1 MKVVE
6 GQLQLWSMVSD
17 MSRVSDS
24 LASQTMRQF
33 ISLQVEQQAMTP
45 DVLPSRVDIRNT
57 IEATTGKLVSS
68 IG

>member
-45 DVLPSRVDIRNT
+45 DVLPTQVDIRNT